1 MRRSSPGGWS
11 ADVAAATVRGH
22 WGNCMP
28 NVRQS
33 SIRPAGRL
41 QASNGFTLIELMV
54 TVAVVGILAVVGVPA
69 MAGLINANRINGA
82 SDNLT
87 AALQLARSEAIR
99 RGTSVTVCASN
110 DGQAC
115 ATTASWDR
123 WIVRGRDNV
132 ASEGGS
138 EVIDILRDET
148 PADRVELQG
157 PANGIVFR
165 SSGLLDSEEQ
175 LVVCMPTSNP
185 ADNQR
190 QITVMLSGGHRT
202 TKTSGGG
209 ACP

>member
-1 MRRSSPGGWS
+1 
-11 ADVAAATVRGH
+11 
-22 WGNCMP
+22 MP

-33 SIRPAGRL
+33 SNRPAGRHRN
-41 QASNGFTLIELMV
+41 SKGFTLIELMV

-69 MAGLINANRINGA
+69 MAGLINANRINSA

-115 ATTASWDR
+115 ASTTSWNR

-132 ASEGGS
+132 ASEAGG

-148 PADRVELQG
+148 PAGNVELQG
-157 PANGIVFR
+157 PTNGLVFR

-175 LVVCMPTSNP
+175 LVVCMPTSYP
-185 ADNQR
+185 AENQR

-202 TKTSGGG
+202 DKANGGG

>member
-1 MRRSSPGGWS
+1 
-11 ADVAAATVRGH
+11 
-22 WGNCMP
+22 MP
-28 NVRQS
+28 NIRQS
-33 SIRPAGRL
+33 STRPAGGR
-41 QASNGFTLIELMV
+41 QASSGFTLIELMV
-54 TVAVVGILAVVGVPA
+54 TVAVVGILAVVAVPA
-69 MAGLINANRINGA
+69 MTGLINANRINSA

-115 ATTASWDR
+115 ASTTSWNR

-132 ASEGGS
+132 ASEAGS

-148 PADRVELQG
+148 PAGSIELQG
-157 PANGIVFR
+157 PANGLVFR
-165 SSGLLDSEEQ
+165 SSGLLDSEQQ
-175 LVVCMPTSNP
+175 LVVCMPTSQP

-202 TKTSGGG
+202 DKANGGG

>member
-1 MRRSSPGGWS
+1 
-11 ADVAAATVRGH
+11 
-22 WGNCMP
+22 MP

-33 SIRPAGRL
+33 SIRPVGRL
-41 QASNGFTLIELMV
+41 RVLSGFTLIELMV
-54 TVAVVGILAVVGVPA
+54 TVAVASILAVVAVPA
-69 MAGLINANRINGA
+69 MAGLINANRINSA

-99 RGTSVTVCASN
+99 RGTSVTVCASA

-115 ATTASWDR
+115 ANTASWDR

-132 ASEGGS
+132 ASEGGT
-138 EVIDILRDET
+138 EEIDIMRDET
-148 PADRVELQG
+148 PAGRVELQG
-157 PANGIVFR
+157 PAGGIVFR

-175 LVVCMPTSNP
+175 LVVCMPTSRP

-202 TKTSGGG
+202 TKANGGG